1 MPDGRLPAMVV
12 AEMAFLVSL
21 TSSDT
26 KVVMSA
32 ARGLRE
38 IALAE
43 GPTRL
48 AREETDEPDETA
60 KRFPV
65 YEQLGDPTEM
75 TIGGTYFK
83 WLC

>member
-12 AEMAFLVSL
+12 AEMAFLISL
-21 TSSDT
+21 TSPDT
-26 KVVMSA
+26 KVVMGA

-43 GPTRL
+43 GPQRL
-48 AREETDEPDETA
+48 AREENDEPDETA

-75 TIGGTYFK
+75 TIGGMYSSI
-83 WLC
+83 